1 MAAFQGRPAAVT
13 GEGQRDGGMRLII
26 AGGVRE
32 GSRGSG
38 PSDLPR
44 LTEAAPQRTTETS
57 HVLRQHSAASWKG
70 DRALR
75 PAPRTWLGR
84 KASLQPGSVAPPAP
98 ATILRRLDRQR
109 RESFVTSGSNSA
121 RGFVIVVY
129 ACTRLS
135 RVDLLHPGPC
145 RARQAESLPP
155 RPAAQLRDQALRVG
169 GTVGFDSEDRVRTM
183 LFEHVGVSAL

>member
-1 MAAFQGRPAAVT
+1 
-13 GEGQRDGGMRLII
+13 MRLII